1 MLFDEIY
8 FHKDAQNRVESEV
21 IVESEENLFKGVMAF
36 MIKSLEQSVPLVI
49 KAVPV
54 VKIEGL

>member
-1 MLFDEIY
+1 MFDEIY